1 MKTVTLALRV
11 LVAGIFLYASYDKI
25 LHPADFASIIKD
37 YRLLPDVL
45 INPAAI
51 ILPWLELILGGL
63 LLAGKWLEGALFLV
77 NALMLVFWAS
87 LVVNAVRGIDIG
99 CGCFSTAKES
109 GGNMTWYIF
118 GTVFSC
124 CSASPHGT
132 YACSGINHPSGRLH
146 SMCMILCRH
155 TFVTII
161 FTCPCIAPFY
171 NYYFAL

>member
-118 GTVFSC
+118 RDGFFVLLSLAAWYVCVFRNKS
-124 CSASPHGT
+124 SVRTSSQYVHD
-132 YACSGINHPSGRLH
+132 SL
-146 SMCMILCRH
+146 
-155 TFVTII
+155 
-161 FTCPCIAPFY
+161 
-171 NYYFAL
+171 